1 MAVGAVAGV
10 VSVVVAMDNADA
22 LLGLDVIVVL
32 DVALAGELNPPVSLD
47 VVVAIASLVTVPVG
61 DLYFNE
67 IFISTCQYSL
77 K

>member
-1 MAVGAVAGV
+1 VAIGAVGVVAVVMAVG
-10 VSVVVAMDNADA
+10 DTDA

-47 VVVAIASLVTVPVG
+47 VVVAIPSLVTVPVG